1 MVVHARRT
9 AVLPEEYR
17 RLLFSAKNPA
27 SANTLLVDGVLA
39 GTRRFENGRIALEP
53 FRRLARDARRE
64 LDAEAERLAELYRSR
79 HYLQMRTGWLASA
92 SRPEVSDAI
101 AVSTCAPFRRP
112 VVRQVYV

>member
-1 MVVHARRT
+1 MLVHARRT
-9 AVLPEEYR
+9 GVLPEEYR
-17 RLLFSAKNPA
+17 RLLFSAKNRRRRTRFSSTA
-27 SANTLLVDGVLA
+27 SSPEPGAS
-39 GTRRFENGRIALEP
+39 RRGRIALEP